1 MHHPPATSTLA
12 TRRQALLTLAA
23 GATTWLA
30 RPAHAVAVG
39 EAAPVLQLP
48 GLNGPLDLAALQGQ
62 VVLLDFWASWCT
74 PCKLS
79 FPWMNALQA
88 RLGPRGLQVVAVNLD
103 RQRSAADVFLRQT
116 PAQFTLGF
124 DPSGDSP
131 KRFGVKAMPTS
142 LLIGADGRVLLQ
154 HEGFRDS
161 DRSTLEAAV
170 EAALAKRR

>member
-1 MHHPPATSTLA
+1 MLQ
-12 TRRQALLTLAA
+12 RRPALLTLAA
-23 GATTWLA
+23 AGATALLS

-39 EAAPVLQLP
+39 ETSPALQLP
-48 GLNGPLDLAALQGQ
+48 GLNGPVDLAALQGQ

-79 FPWMNALQA
+79 FPWMNALQT

-103 RQRSAADVFLRQT
+103 RQRSAADLFLRQT
-116 PAQFTLGF
+116 PAQFTVAF

-161 DRSTLEAAV
+161 DRPTLEAAV

>member
-1 MHHPPATSTLA
+1 MHIEQTTPTLA
-12 TRRQALLTLAA
+12 SRRQALLTLAA
-23 GATTWLA
+23 GATALLV

-48 GLNGPLDLAALQGQ
+48 GLNGPVDLATLQGR

-116 PAQFTLGF
+116 PAQFTVGF

-142 LLIGADGRVLLQ
+142 LLIGADGRVLVQ

-161 DRSTLEAAV
+161 DRPTLEAAV